1 MDTILI
7 NLAIII
13 SLGLIFSRFFIKAGI
28 PGLLGLIFLGMII
41 GPYGLNLIDR
51 ILLDLATELR
61 TLALIVILLRAGL
74 GLRKESIR
82 KVGVPALKMSFLPS
96 ILEGFAIIVVAQ
108 PILGLSFVEA
118 GMLGFILAAASP
130 AIIISQMLSFIKQR
144 KGIIKGIPSLIMAGC
159 AVDDVIAI
167 TLFSVFLGFYTK
179 TNFNIYWQIAGIP
192 LSLIMASLIGFL
204 IALFLLKI
212 FQMWKINDSEK
223 VLLIL
228 AFAILFKGLGDL
240 LQGRV
245 PIAGLLGVMVIGFV
259 LVDRNPNL
267 GFNLSLKFSK
277 IWLLAEIILFVLVG
291 AQVNIQ
297 LSIEYAWIGL
307 LVIGLGLLARSL
319 GVYLSLIGTEFNLK
333 EKAFCMISYTPKAT
347 VQAAIGPLPLAAGV
361 ISGDIILA
369 ISVLA
374 ILFTAPLGSM
384 AIKLSGQRF
393 LQKQDL

>member
-13 SLGLIFSRFFIKAGI
+13 ILGLIFSKFFIKAGI

-51 ILLDLATELR
+51 ILLDLANELR

-96 ILEGFAIIVVAQ
+96 ILEGFAIILIAQ
-108 PILGLSFVEA
+108 PILGLSFIEA

-130 AIIISQMLSFIKQR
+130 AIIISQMLSFIEQR
-144 KGIIKGIPSLIMAGC
+144 KGTIKGIPSLIMAGC

-167 TLFSVFLGFYTK
+167 TLFSIFLGFYTK
-179 TNFNIYWQIAGIP
+179 SNFNIYWQIAGIP
-192 LSLIMASLIGFL
+192 ISLIMASLIGFF

-212 FQMWKINDSEK
+212 FKMWKINDSEK

-228 AFAILFKGLGDL
+228 ASAILFKGLGDL

-319 GVYLSLIGTEFNLK
+319 GVYLSLIGTEFNFK